1 MMHFLPYFSAFI
13 TIFGGGYLA
22 LLGFRVIKPKKDN
35 PVNEEK
41 MIRWHS
47 KFGRFAKYGGIAL
60 VIWGIIILVYP
71 DLNAFNLES
80 KTVNKAW
87 TLEQKSAM
95 KLQVFN
101 SSRYLQSINRDTAD
115 LVLTCYVDKYAEIYS
130 VNDYNE
136 QNKMTQD
143 QVLKL
148 MPIIKECF
156 KKYGL
161 KTIN

>member
-1 MMHFLPYFSAFI
+1 MAGLQNI
-13 TIFGGGYLA
+13 
-22 LLGFRVIKPKKDN
+22 
-35 PVNEEK
+35 
-41 MIRWHS
+41 
-47 KFGRFAKYGGIAL
+47 GGIAL

-115 LVLTCYVDKYAEIYS
+115 LVIICYVDKYAEIYS
-130 VNDYNE
+130 VNDYN
-136 QNKMTQD
+136 
-143 QVLKL
+143 
-148 MPIIKECF
+148 
-156 KKYGL
+156 
-161 KTIN
+161 